1 MESHHDCDTNQMLS
15 VFKEL
20 GKRDHS
26 RFDCVVCCVLSH
38 GVEGSVYGV
47 DGSTVKISDLTD
59 LFNGLNCPSLVGKPK
74 LFFIQAC
81 QGNNEQQAVFIES
94 DSSAYSF
101 HWTDAIKAKQGI
113 PNSAD
118 FLLGMATVPFHVS
131 FRERTNGTWFIQS
144 LCQNLVQMV
153 PRLVNQNIK
162 YNKIYLFF
170 LNEEECFF
178 TKMLYIISPCVL
190 FFLGSLISCQS

>member
-1 MESHHDCDTNQMLS
+1 MESHHDCDTNKMLS

-26 RFDCVVCCVLSH
+26 RFDCIVCCVLSH

-81 QGNNEQQAVFIES
+81 QGNSEQQAVFIES

-131 FRERTNGTWFIQS
+131 FRDRTNGTWFIQS

-162 YNKIYLFF
+162 YNIKKKKI
-170 LNEEECFF
+170 
-178 TKMLYIISPCVL
+178 K
-190 FFLGSLISCQS
+190 

>member
-162 YNKIYLFF
+162 YNKIYFF
-170 LNEEECFF
+170 L
-178 TKMLYIISPCVL
+178 KK
-190 FFLGSLISCQS
+190 

>member
-81 QGNNEQQAVFIES
+81 QGNHEQQAVFIES

-162 YNKIYLFF
+162 YNKIYFF
-170 LNEEECFF
+170 F
-178 TKMLYIISPCVL
+178 KMKKNA
-190 FFLGSLISCQS
+190 FLQKCCTLAHPVSYFS